1 MKNTTLNLE
10 KYISWR
16 KPHSALTLT
25 FVSGDTI
32 VLTVSENGH
41 DATAS
46 YLSNSSEPFEVPA
59 NTWYTAETLGRESE
73 LKIDPVDCYEEIAP
87 DDWRPSPRKALY

>member
-1 MKNTTLNLE
+1 MKNNTLNLE

-16 KPHSALTLT
+16 KPNSTLTLT

-32 VLTVSENGH
+32 VLTVSDNGH

-46 YLSNSSEPFEVPA
+46 YLSHSSEPFKVLA
-59 NTWYTAETLGRESE
+59 NTWYTAETLGRESV
-73 LKIDPVDCYEEIAP
+73 LKIDPGDCYEEIAP
-87 DDWRPSPRKALY
+87 NNWRPSPRKPLH

>member
-10 KYISWR
+10 TFISWR
-16 KPHSALTLT
+16 KPNNPLSLT

-46 YLSNSSEPFEVPA
+46 YLSNSSKLFEIPA
-59 NTWYTAETLGRESE
+59 NTWYTAETLGRESV
-73 LKIDPVDCYEEIAP
+73 LKIDPGDCYEEIAP
-87 DDWRPSPRKALY
+87 DDWRPSPRRSSH